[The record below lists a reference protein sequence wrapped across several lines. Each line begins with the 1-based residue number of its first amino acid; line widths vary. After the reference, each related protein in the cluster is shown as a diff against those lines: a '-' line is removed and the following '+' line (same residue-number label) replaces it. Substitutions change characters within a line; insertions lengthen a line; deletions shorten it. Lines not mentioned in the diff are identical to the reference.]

1 VSLPVR
7 LAPCSRAHAPE
18 ILALF
23 NHAILHTT
31 ALYEYEPRT
40 SEFMEGWFDAK
51 ERGGWPV
58 IGAFDESGALLGF
71 STCGPFRP
79 QPGFAATAE
88 HSVYVRGDQQGRG
101 LGKLLLRAIVDA
113 ARTRGLHVL
122 MGVIDAE
129 NAASVA
135 LHRAEGFEHAGTWR
149 QVGFKFGRRLD
160 VVVYQRIL
168 AGAA

>member
-1 VSLPVR
+1 MSLSVR
-7 LAPCSRAHAPE
+7 LAPCSRAHARE

-23 NHAILHTT
+23 NDAILNTT

-40 SEFMEGWFDAK
+40 PEFMESWFDAK
-51 ERGGWPV
+51 ERGAWPV
-58 IGAFDESGALLGF
+58 IGAFDERGALLGF

-79 QPGFAATAE
+79 QPGFAPTAE

-101 LGKLLLRAIVDA
+101 LGKVLLRAIVDA
-113 ARTRGLHVL
+113 ARARGLHVL

-168 AGAA
+168 G